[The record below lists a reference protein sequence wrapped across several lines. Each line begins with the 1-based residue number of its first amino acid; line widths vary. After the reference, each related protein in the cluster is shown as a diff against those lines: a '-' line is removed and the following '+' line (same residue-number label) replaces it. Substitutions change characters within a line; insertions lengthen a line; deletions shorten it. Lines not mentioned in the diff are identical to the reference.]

1 VPACGKAIIYFGL
14 HVTKFKHYQND
25 KQPYFTGSSLFF
37 SAQSVLPRLEADPML
52 TLRLSGES
60 AMNVI
65 SFCSSG
71 LIVTVISGLANP
83 TAAATSWPS
92 DGVGSAASGLLSRS
106 CLEEKN

>member
-1 VPACGKAIIYFGL
+1 
-14 HVTKFKHYQND
+14 
-25 KQPYFTGSSLFF
+25 
-37 SAQSVLPRLEADPML
+37 ML

-106 CLEEKN
+106 CLEEKKVRSPFRKDRPRPDWKEF

>member
-1 VPACGKAIIYFGL
+1 
-14 HVTKFKHYQND
+14 
-25 KQPYFTGSSLFF
+25 
-37 SAQSVLPRLEADPML
+37 ML

-83 TAAATSWPS
+83 TAATSWPS
-92 DGVGSAASGLLSRS
+92 DAVESAASGVLSRS
-106 CLEEKN
+106 SLEEKN